1 MLSNP
6 PKYFS
11 TLKTHS
17 KICKLLSGRLAY
29 NDFVHNIEACKLF
42 TYCNKKNSMLHDYMI
57 MGKNEER
64 EEACLIENRF
74 LKFLFASHQVGG
86 TSVLFRL
93 WS

>member
-1 MLSNP
+1 M
-6 PKYFS
+6 
-11 TLKTHS
+11 T
-17 KICKLLSGRLAY
+17 
-29 NDFVHNIEACKLF
+29 LF
-42 TYCNKKNSMLHDYMI
+42 TILRHVNCLRTAIKKNSMLHDYMI